1 MEVANDESQAEKP
14 AMEPPLE
21 AASDERQTQNTQNP
35 AAEQSSDEDLRE
47 NVATD
52 VPSEVSTDEEED
64 APVGDAVVNQ
74 NVKPVFF
81 NVAGLRLMKIFLG
94 ASLCA
99 MMLNI
104 PHVERVPTASMDT
117 SAAKASVV
125 FDESEPDSLIVKIAM
140 AAGHEIEHA
149 AEGLAEKVTAIIE
162 PIDELLGIPLV
173 RRKSKSLEEN
183 RSQASSQK
191 EMPEYASDDKVVAAA
206 TEATAKNDKHLAQSE
221 SEAKINPRIVRTAM
235 NRDHTALPIV
245 EEVEPKAVQEDTDA
259 YGLAWRSANIL
270 PHITFAV
277 VIIVGFAVQAAH
289 VIAGLVQSLPGF
301 VRKIRA

>member
-21 AASDERQTQNTQNP
+21 AASDERQTQNP

-104 PHVERVPTASMDT
+104 PHVERVPPASMDT
-117 SAAKASVV
+117 SAAKPSVV
-125 FDESEPDSLIVKIAM
+125 LDESEPDSLIVKIAI

-162 PIDELLGIPLV
+162 PIDELLGVSLV
-173 RRKSKSLEEN
+173 RRKPKSVEEN

-206 TEATAKNDKHLAQSE
+206 IEAENDKHLAQSE
-221 SEAKINPRIVRTAM
+221 LEAKINPRIVRTAM

-270 PHITFAV
+270 PHIIFAV

-289 VIAGLVQSLPGF
+289 VIAGLAQSLPGF

>member
-21 AASDERQTQNTQNP
+21 AASDERQTQNP

-47 NVATD
+47 NIATD

-104 PHVERVPTASMDT
+104 SHVERVPPASMDT
-117 SAAKASVV
+117 SAAKPSVV
-125 FDESEPDSLIVKIAM
+125 LDESEPDSLIVKIAM
-140 AAGHEIEHA
+140 AAGHEIEHV

-173 RRKSKSLEEN
+173 RRRPKSLEEN

-206 TEATAKNDKHLAQSE
+206 IEATAENDKHLAQSE

-235 NRDHTALPIV
+235 DRDHTALPIV
-245 EEVEPKAVQEDTDA
+245 EEEVEPKAVQEDTDA

-270 PHITFAV
+270 PHIIFAV

-289 VIAGLVQSLPGF
+289 VIAGLAQSLPGF